1 MKLVDLF
8 WTPIGWL
15 ILKVMDFGDWFE
27 TLPEKTQL
35 IIGFNVVVLCI
46 IGVGL
51 IDGSI
56 PPEHFRY
63 Y

>member
-8 WTPIGWL
+8 WTPISWP

-27 TLPEKTQL
+27 TLSEKTQL
-35 IIGFNVVVLCI
+35 IIGFIVFVLCI